1 MAIPAI
7 LPYQMPT
14 ASDLPKNKVSWTP
27 HPKRAALLIHD
38 MQQYFIDAYN
48 LGESP
53 MTELFA
59 NIKMLKEQCAEL
71 GIPIIYTAQP
81 GGQTPEERGLLQD
94 FWGSG
99 IGPGPDGQKIVE
111 KLKPNEGDIVLTK
124 WRYNAFRKTNLLG
137 ILQEQGRDQLIVTG
151 VYAHI
156 GCLMTACDAF
166 MQDIETF
173 FVADAVADFSLK
185 HHEMAISYAAD
196 RCAVTV
202 TAENLLNELK
212 NGRDSANDEGVRE
225 DAERLSKQII
235 REQIAA
241 LLLESPA
248 DISDSENLIY
258 RGLDSV
264 RIMSLAERWRRA
276 GAEVTFVELAEEPT
290 IENWWRLLSSSK
302 ETSLPN
308 ADYQ

>member
-7 LPYQMPT
+7 SPYKMPK
-14 ASDLPKNKVSWTP
+14 ASDLPKNKVSWMP
-27 HPKRAALLIHD
+27 HPKRAVLLIHD
-38 MQQYFIDAYN
+38 MQQYFIDAYTR
-48 LGESP
+48 GESP
-53 MTELFA
+53 VTELLP
-59 NIKMLKEQCAEL
+59 NINMLKEQCKEL
-71 GIPIIYTAQP
+71 GIPVIYTAQP

-94 FWGSG
+94 FWGPG
-99 IGPGPDGQKIVE
+99 IPPGPDQQKIVE
-111 KLKPNEGDIVLTK
+111 ELKPDEGDTVLTK
-124 WRYNAFRKTNLLG
+124 WRYNAFRKTDLLRL
-137 ILQEQGRDQLIVTG
+137 LQEQGRDQLIITG

-166 MQDIETF
+166 MQEIETF
-173 FVADAVADFSLK
+173 FVADAVADFSLQ

-202 TAENLLNELK
+202 TAEHLLNELK
-212 NGRDSANDEGVRE
+212 NGRNDDGGQEGGE
-225 DAERLSKQII
+225 LLSKQTI

-241 LLLESPA
+241 LLLESPD
-248 DISDSENLIY
+248 DIIDSENLIH

-264 RIMSLAERWRRA
+264 RMMSLTERWRRA

-308 ADYQ
+308 SDYQ

>member
-7 LPYQMPT
+7 LSYQMPQ
-14 ASDLPKNKVSWTP
+14 ASDLPKNKVSWKP
-27 HPKRAALLIHD
+27 HPRRAALLIHD
-38 MQQYFIDAYN
+38 MQQYFINAYT

-53 MTELFA
+53 MTEVLA

-71 GIPIIYTAQP
+71 GIPVIYTAQP

-99 IGPGPDGQKIVE
+99 IGPDPDQEKIVE
-111 KLKPNEGDIVLTK
+111 ELKPNEGDTVLTK

-137 ILQEQGRDQLIVTG
+137 LLQEQGRDQLIITG

-185 HHEMAISYAAD
+185 HHKMAISYAAD

-202 TAENLLNELK
+202 TAQNLLNELES
-212 NGRDSANDEGVRE
+212 GRDSANDEDVKADGRP
-225 DAERLSKQII
+225 LSKQAM
-235 REQIAA
+235 REQIAT
-241 LLLESPA
+241 LLFESP
-248 DISDSENLIY
+248 DNISDSENLIY

-264 RIMSLAERWRRA
+264 RMMSLIERWRRI

-290 IENWWRLLSSSK
+290 IDNWWRLLSSSK
-302 ETSLPN
+302 ETTLPN
-308 ADYQ
+308 SDYQ

>member
-7 LPYQMPT
+7 LPYTMPK

-27 HPKRAALLIHD
+27 DPKRAALLIHD

-53 MTELFA
+53 MTELFGH
-59 NIKMLKEQCAEL
+59 IKKLKDICIEL
-71 GIPIIYTAQP
+71 GIPVIYTAQP

-94 FWGSG
+94 FWGPG
-99 IGPGPDGQKIVE
+99 IGPGPDKQKIVDE
-111 KLKPNEGDIVLTK
+111 LEPNEADIVLTK
-124 WRYNAFRKTNLLG
+124 WRYNAFRKTDLLG
-137 ILQEQGRDQLIVTG
+137 ILQEHGRDQLIITG

-173 FVADAVADFSLK
+173 FVGDAVADFSLK

-196 RCAVTV
+196 RCAVAIT
-202 TAENLLNELK
+202 TEHLLNELK
-212 NGRDSANDEGVRE
+212 SGQGAANG
-225 DAERLSKQII
+225 KQTGEMLTKQKI

-241 LLLESPA
+241 LLYESPD
-248 DISDSENLIY
+248 DITDNENLIF

-264 RIMSLAERWRRA
+264 RMMSLAERWRSN

-302 ETSLPN
+302 EAPLPN